1 VLASLTGDAFCSS
14 ARAQTLVPEL
24 LPRPVLLPKRERET
38 GLVGVASLLS
48 AKREDEEHEEE
59 HEEEGEAPLTT
70 AFLLLRPKRPCP
82 LVANPVL
89 LTKLIVVVVV
99 VKKTNKQTNK
109 RTKKRRCVVLLKYCY
124 FSSLPALVLV
134 AFPL

>member
-1 VLASLTGDAFCSS
+1 
-14 ARAQTLVPEL
+14 VPEL

-89 LTKLIVVVVV
+89 LTKLIVVV
-99 VKKTNKQTNK
+99 KKTNKQTNK
-109 RTKKRRCVVLLKYCY
+109 EAKVCSTAEVLL
-124 FSSLPALVLV
+124 L
-134 AFPL
+134 